1 MLALIHKLLIFN
13 VLSFLHSKFRSNS
26 LEQVKRELLQ
36 RVREL
41 MYQCDQTMKAVT
53 VGYWQ
58 LMHTITAAEPT
69 QFQHLADNAR
79 LYEPGSQYAE
89 FVGSLR
95 DSPSAATCPSSSLF
109 SFVPYDPDHSAGS
122 TIISAP
128 IAITNVSASSRTT
141 ATDST
146 VGATTVAATESSR
159 VKPTSDSDSAESAG
173 EDVPSHGRLT
183 GANVSSGEE
192 LDELPT
198 NLVTA
203 AALTHRF
210 RQLRTP
216 SRCRECDNIC
226 FQGIECVSVG
236 FKLIT
241 PCLIS

>member
-1 MLALIHKLLIFN
+1 MQK
-13 VLSFLHSKFRSNS
+13 
-26 LEQVKRELLQ
+26 
-36 RVREL
+36 VREL

-58 LMHTITAAEPT
+58 LMHTITAAEPA

-95 DSPSAATCPSSSLF
+95 DSPGAVVCPGSTSVF
-109 SFVPYDPDHSAGS
+109 SFVPYDPDQPSGSAA
-122 TIISAP
+122 ISAP
-128 IAITNVSASSRTT
+128 IANIATTRT
-141 ATDST
+141 ATDS
-146 VGATTVAATESSR
+146 AAASR
-159 VKPTSDSDSAESAG
+159 VKPTSDSESAESAE
-173 EDVPSHGRLT
+173 EDVPSHGRLA
-183 GANVSSGEE
+183 GSNVSSGEE

-198 NLVTA
+198 TLVTA

-226 FQGIECVSVG
+226 FQGVECVSVSL
-236 FKLIT
+236 KDT
-241 PCLIS
+241 SCKV